1 MPEENNSLKIALLEQ
16 RMNDFFNVIN
26 KLESAIEKISEVN
39 TNIIK
44 MLAVHEE
51 KIGQN
56 EKNESILA
64 KMDADIK
71 VDATNGRK
79 EITEKFEQLVSEIE
93 DLKRYKWM
101 SVAFGMVAALV
112 VAGGFQLASSWDVK
126 INSDQQYPHPQ
137 PAPLTTRS

>member
-56 EKNESILA
+56 EKNETILA

-71 VDATNGRK
+71 VDAHNDKK
-79 EITEKFEQLVSEIE
+79 EVIEKLNTLTEEIE

-126 INSDQQYPHPQ
+126 INPDQQYPHPQ
-137 PAPLTTRS
+137 PTPLTTRS

>member
-56 EKNESILA
+56 EKNETILA
-64 KMDADIK
+64 KTDADIK
-71 VDATNGRK
+71 VDAHNDKK
-79 EITEKFEQLVSEIE
+79 EVIEKLNTLTEEIE

-137 PAPLTTRS
+137 APPLTTRS